1 MINKNITSFLSLTL
15 LRTQLNQNRIKLIH
29 KVVYDV
35 LFINKNKVKS
45 SIKDKIKMW
54 QSNVTTSDEL
64 MTSSP
69 DIFDLFLNRVIP
81 IILSIVCLV
90 GLFGNFIVVYL
101 MRKVKCCVI
110 NVIKKKVLSIT
121 QSSVQLSNNKPTA

>member
-1 MINKNITSFLSLTL
+1 
-15 LRTQLNQNRIKLIH
+15 
-29 KVVYDV
+29 
-35 LFINKNKVKS
+35 
-45 SIKDKIKMW
+45 MW
-54 QSNVTTSDEL
+54 QSNVKTSDEL

-121 QSSVQLSNNKPTA
+121 QSSV